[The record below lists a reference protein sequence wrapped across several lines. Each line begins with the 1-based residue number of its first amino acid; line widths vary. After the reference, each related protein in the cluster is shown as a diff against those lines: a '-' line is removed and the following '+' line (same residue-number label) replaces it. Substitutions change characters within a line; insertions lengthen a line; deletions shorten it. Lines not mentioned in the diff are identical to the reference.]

1 MEFIYEVPTNRILAL
16 VFSFVTVYSAWRG
29 TRLFAKGLSGAEY
42 PSSSLS
48 IVRGIRGWIIALA
61 MGAFVGGVLADK
73 AWLYIGAI
81 FLGEELYETGVVLL
95 ALHAS
100 EKASDAVED
109 GAQYG
114 TASG

>member
-1 MEFIYEVPTNRILAL
+1 MEFIDQTPTNHILAVVFLL
-16 VFSFVTVYSAWRG
+16 VTAYSAWRG
-29 TRLFAKGLSGAEY
+29 TRLFAKGLSTAEY
-42 PSSSLS
+42 PSSSLL

-61 MGAFVGGVLADK
+61 MGAFVGGVLAAK
-73 AWLYIGAI
+73 AWFYIGAI

-100 EKASDAVED
+100 QKASDAFED
-109 GAQYG
+109 RRRYG

>member
-1 MEFIYEVPTNRILAL
+1 MAFISEVPTNGILAT
-16 VFSFVTVYSAWRG
+16 VFLLVTVYSAWRG

-42 PSSSLS
+42 PSNSLS

-61 MGAFVGGVLADK
+61 TGAFAGGVLADK

-95 ALHAS
+95 ALRAGANAS
-100 EKASDAVED
+100 GAVEKR
-109 GAQYG
+109 AQHG